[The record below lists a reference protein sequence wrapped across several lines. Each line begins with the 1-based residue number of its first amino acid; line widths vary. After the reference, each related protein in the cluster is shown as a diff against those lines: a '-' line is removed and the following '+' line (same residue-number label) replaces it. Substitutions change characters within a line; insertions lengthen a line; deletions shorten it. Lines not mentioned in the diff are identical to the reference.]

1 MENGSV
7 QTSSKGW
14 VDWKLRDIVVTAI
27 IAVIGGAVYMG
38 WDYLTNLFLGAL
50 GPTGQGIFNG
60 VWWIAAALTGY
71 ILRRPGAAFLGG
83 LLSAVVEFALGS
95 PYGASAII
103 SGLVQGGG
111 AEVGF
116 MLTGYRKWN
125 VWSAILA
132 GSIGGV
138 GNILQWWF
146 QYGGDK
152 VAVGSVIGYS
162 VTTILSGAI
171 VAGLFPKWVG
181 DSLNKAGVL
190 RNFPIGRQSRL

>member
-1 MENGSV
+1 MGD
-7 QTSSKGW
+7 SSSQSNTREW
-14 VDWKLRDIVVTAI
+14 ADWKLRDIVVTAI
-27 IAVIGGAVYMG
+27 IAVIGGAIYMG
-38 WDYLTNLFLGAL
+38 WDYFTNLFLGVL

-60 VWWIAAALTGY
+60 VWWIVAALTGY

-83 LLSAVVEFALGS
+83 FLSAVVEFALGS
-95 PYGASAII
+95 PYGAGAII

-125 VWSAILA
+125 AWTAMLA
-132 GSIGGV
+132 GGVGGI
-138 GNILQWWF
+138 GNILQWLF

-152 VAVGSVIGYS
+152 MAVGSIIGYS
-162 VTTILSGAI
+162 ITTILSGAI

-181 DSLNKAGVL
+181 DSLNKTGVL
-190 RNFPIGRQSRL
+190 RNFPIGRQSRS